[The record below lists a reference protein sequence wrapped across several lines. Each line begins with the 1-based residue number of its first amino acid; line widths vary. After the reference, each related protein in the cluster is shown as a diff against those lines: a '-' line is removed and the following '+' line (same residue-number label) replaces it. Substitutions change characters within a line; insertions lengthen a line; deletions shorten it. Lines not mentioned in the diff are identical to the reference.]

1 MNMRLVIRSQRSRQY
16 LARIPTY
23 VLDNNSLYFFVFNDA
38 LLLEEDKKKV
48 KRIAGILVVINLSW
62 AQSRDAYS
70 VNVSSAFADRTDAE
84 DLKE

>member
-1 MNMRLVIRSQRSRQY
+1 MRLVIRSQRSRQY